1 MPTTYSFD
9 ELDFLV
15 KVATDEAIATKF
27 GVDAVTVGNFTRTGD
42 IDGLRAFLQAQEAF
56 DDLNSEETTAEF
68 TAPALEFI
76 QPKQEWGYTVRPR
89 HRYVF
94 IRPCPATH
102 PARSV
107 FPKSEPTDQGIGFV
121 HATIVDDLKPGDLV
135 SYDMFSAI
143 GGGMD
148 LVDDSG
154 EPIYCV
160 MIDEVAVTAVLE
172 RKNTNVA

>member
-1 MPTTYSFD
+1 MTYNFD
-9 ELDFLV
+9 ELEFLL
-15 KVATDEAIATKF
+15 KTATPEFIAEKY
-27 GVDAVTVGNFTRTGD
+27 GVNAHVVSTLTHD
-42 IDGLRAFLQAQEAF
+42 IDGLRAYLEQHVPVEV
-56 DDLNSEETTAEF
+56 EETPTEV
-68 TAPALEFI
+68 APVLEFI
-76 QPKQEWGYTVRPR
+76 QPKQEWGYTVHPR

-107 FPKSEPTDQGIGFV
+107 FPKSEPTDQEIGFV
-121 HATIVDDLKPGDLV
+121 HASVVDDLNPGDLV
-135 SYDMFSAI
+135 SFDRFSAI

-172 RKNTNVA
+172 RKTTNVA